1 MMSPVEVTRSILC
14 LMVDFAD
21 QSLESFRRSHIHS
34 PGRDVP
40 LHVTLAY
47 RFPLPDQ
54 LDSKLLD
61 KLEHLA
67 AHTSP
72 FRLVGQPLSSFPKSK
87 VLYLTP
93 SPASPLEALL
103 DTLDVSFPELELTA
117 QGYPVFHLTLAMGYR
132 EEERDAIIAEYFG
145 RFGKEPLELTASRLS
160 VYIESH
166 GVWSEHLSYRLG
178 QPSPSTTQGE
188 E

>member
-1 MMSPVEVTRSILC
+1 MTSPDRVTRSILC

-21 QSLESFRRSHIHS
+21 DNLESFRRRHIDS

-54 LDSKLLD
+54 LDYILLD
-61 KLEHLA
+61 RLEHLA
-67 AHTSP
+67 ASLQP
-72 FRLVGQPLSSFPKSK
+72 FGLLGKPLSSFPKSK

-103 DTLDVSFPELELTA
+103 DALDVSFPGLELTA
-117 QGYPVFHLTLAMGYR
+117 QGYPVFHLTLALGYR
-132 EEERDAIIAEYFG
+132 EQEREAIIAEYFALFG
-145 RFGKEPLELTASRLS
+145 RESLRLTANRLS
-160 VYIESH
+160 VYIESN
-166 GVWSEHLSYRLG
+166 GAWSEHVSYALG
-178 QPSPSTTQGE
+178 RPSSHQAQGE
-188 E
+188 V